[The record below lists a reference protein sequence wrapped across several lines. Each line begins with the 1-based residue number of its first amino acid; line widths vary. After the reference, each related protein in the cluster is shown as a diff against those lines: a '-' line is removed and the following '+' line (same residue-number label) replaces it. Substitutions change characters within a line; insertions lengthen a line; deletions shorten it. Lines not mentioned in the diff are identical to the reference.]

1 VPGHVRLLCAGNSAV
16 TGDDT
21 SRAVLDKAARE
32 NFPVAPVF
40 LPRAWRQDLMA
51 VYGYARLVDDIGD
64 GDLAAGGRDDAVRLG
79 LDPELAADR
88 TAMLDAF
95 EADLHRVFDGTAP
108 RHPLLLALRPT
119 VRRHR
124 LTPDPFLGLIEANR
138 QDQRVRRYA
147 GYQDL
152 LAYCEL
158 SANPVGRLV
167 LAITG
172 TATPERVRHSDAV
185 CTALQIVE
193 HLQDVAE
200 DLGRD
205 RIYLPAEDMERFS
218 VRERDLAAPT
228 AGEQV
233 RALVAFEAARA
244 RDLLHQGTPLVG
256 SVRGRLRLLLA
267 GFVGGGR
274 AALRAVERAGY
285 DVLAA
290 TPRATKPGLLREVG
304 STLRRE
310 G

>member
-1 VPGHVRLLCAGNSAV
+1 M
-16 TGDDT
+16 TGDDA

-40 LPRAWRQDLMA
+40 LPRAWRRDLMA
-51 VYGYARLVDDIGD
+51 VYGFARLVDDIGD
-64 GDLAAGGRDDAVRLG
+64 GDLAAGGREDAVRLG
-79 LDPELAADR
+79 LDPEAASDR
-88 TAMLDAF
+88 IVMLDAF
-95 EADLHRVFDGTAP
+95 EADLRRVFDGTP
-108 RHPLLLALRPT
+108 GHPLLLALQPT
-119 VRRHR
+119 VRRHL
-124 LTPDPFLGLIEANR
+124 LTPEPFLGLIGANR
-138 QDQRVRRYA
+138 QDQQVRRY
-147 GYQDL
+147 GSYDDL

-167 LAITG
+167 LSITG
-172 TATPERVRHSDAV
+172 TSTPERVRRSDAV

-205 RIYLPAEDMERFS
+205 RIYLPVDDMKSFS
-218 VRERDLAAPT
+218 VDEEDLAAPS
-228 AGEQV
+228 ANPQV
-233 RALVAFEAARA
+233 RALVAYEAERA
-244 RDLLHQGTPLVG
+244 RDLLDEGTPLVG

-274 AALRAVERAGY
+274 AALKAVEGAEY
-285 DVLAA
+285 DVLAGS
-290 TPRATKPGLLREVG
+290 PKATKPGLLREVG

>member
-1 VPGHVRLLCAGNSAV
+1 M
-16 TGDDT
+16 TGDEA

-51 VYGYARLVDDIGD
+51 VYGFARLVDDIGD
-64 GDLAAGGRDDAVRLG
+64 GDLAAGGRADARHLG
-79 LDPELAADR
+79 LDPAAADDR
-88 TAMLDAF
+88 LAMLDAF
-95 EADLHRVFDGTAP
+95 ETDLHRVFEGSP
-108 RHPLLLALRPT
+108 RHPLLAALQPT
-119 VRRHR
+119 VRRHL
-124 LTPDPFLGLIEANR
+124 LTPEPFLGLVAANR

-147 GYQDL
+147 SYEEL

-167 LAITG
+167 LSITG
-172 TATPERVRHSDAV
+172 TSTPERVRRSDAV

-205 RIYLPAEDMERFS
+205 RIYLPADDMKRFS
-218 VRERDLAAPT
+218 VAEADLAAPS
-228 AGEQV
+228 AGAQV
-233 RALVAFEAARA
+233 RALIAFEAARA
-244 RDLLHQGTPLVG
+244 RDLLDEGTPLVG

-274 AALRAVERAGY
+274 AALTAVQGAGY
-285 DVLAA
+285 DVLAGS
-290 TPRATKPGLLREVG
+290 PKATKPGLLRAVG

>member
-1 VPGHVRLLCAGNSAV
+1 M

-21 SRAVLDKAARE
+21 SRVVLDKAARE

-40 LPRAWRQDLMA
+40 LPRAWRRDLMA

-64 GDLAAGGRDDAVRLG
+64 GDLAEGGRRDAALLG
-79 LDPELAADR
+79 LDPQAAGDR
-88 TAMLDAF
+88 VAMLDAF
-95 EADLHRVFDGTAP
+95 EADLRRVFDGAGP
-108 RHPLLLALRPT
+108 RHPLLRSLVPT

-124 LTPDPFLGLIEANR
+124 LTPEPFLGLIAANR
-138 QDQRVRRYA
+138 QDQRIGRYES
-147 GYQDL
+147 YDDL

-167 LAITG
+167 LSITG
-172 TATPERVRHSDAV
+172 TSTPERVRRSDAV

-200 DLGRD
+200 DLARD
-205 RIYLPAEDMERFS
+205 RIYLPAQDMKRHQVSEA
-218 VRERDLAAPT
+218 DLAAHR
-228 AGEQV
+228 ANDRV
-233 RALVAFEAARA
+233 RALIAFEAGRA
-244 RDLLHQGTPLVG
+244 RDLLDEGSPLVG

-274 AALRAVERAGY
+274 AALKAVEAAGY
-285 DVLAA
+285 DVLSGS
-290 TPRATKPGLLREVG
+290 PKATKPGLLREVG